1 MEIDRIQLKKYF
13 ETGKRPTQ
21 SNFAKLIDSL
31 ALVSEIPQKEEK
43 PYLGVSLLLN
53 CNGLGPNKPIITH
66 TLLENT
72 LTNLNFHII
81 DNCISITSSDT
92 FFEFNL
98 ERIFINIGALNDTCG
113 FDKVIFSLNESTSTA
128 LVLYCESIETNTKDP
143 GDLEGGP
150 IIIIDP
156 GMELPNAAISF
167 QQLPIEI
174 RVYNEIIEEELP
186 ILSNP
191 PVITP

>member
-1 MEIDRIQLKKYF
+1 M
-13 ETGKRPTQ
+13 
-21 SNFAKLIDSL
+21 
-31 ALVSEIPQKEEK
+31 
-43 PYLGVSLLLN
+43 
-53 CNGLGPNKPIITH
+53 
-66 TLLENT
+66 
-72 LTNLNFHII
+72 
-81 DNCISITSSDT
+81 
-92 FFEFNL
+92 
-98 ERIFINIGALNDTCG
+98 
-113 FDKVIFSLNESTSTA
+113 
-128 LVLYCESIETNTKDP
+128 LYCEAIETNTKDP

-150 IIIIDP
+150 IVVDP

>member
-1 MEIDRIQLKKYF
+1 MTIRGTLKSYF
-13 ETGKRPTQ
+13 QTGKRPTQ
-21 SNFAKLIDSL
+21 SNFANLIDSL
-31 ALVSEIPQKEEK
+31 ALVSEIPQREEK
-43 PYLGVSLLLN
+43 PYLSISLLLN
-53 CNGLGPNKPIITH
+53 CDGSGLGRPIITH

-72 LTNLNFHII
+72 LTNLQFHIQ
-81 DNCISITSSDT
+81 DNRISITSTDT
-92 FFEFNL
+92 IYEFNL
-98 ERIFINIGALNDTCG
+98 DRIFINIGILNDTCG
-113 FDKVIFSLNESTSTA
+113 FDKVVFSLNESTSTE
-128 LVLYCESIETNTKDP
+128 LVLYCEAIETNTKDP

-150 IIIIDP
+150 IVVDP

>member
-1 MEIDRIQLKKYF
+1 MTIRDTLKSYF
-13 ETGKRPTQ
+13 QTGKRPTQ
-21 SNFAKLIDSL
+21 SNFANLIDSL
-31 ALVSEIPQKEEK
+31 ALVSEIPQREEK
-43 PYLGVSLLLN
+43 PYLSISLLLN
-53 CNGLGPNKPIITH
+53 CDSSGLGRPIITH

-72 LTNLNFHII
+72 LTNLQFHIQ
-81 DNCISITSSDT
+81 DNRISITSTDT
-92 FFEFNL
+92 IYEFNL
-98 ERIFINIGALNDTCG
+98 DRIFINIGILNDTCG
-113 FDKVIFSLNESTSTA
+113 FDKVVFSLNESTSTE
-128 LVLYCESIETNTKDP
+128 LVLYCEAIETNTKDP

-150 IIIIDP
+150 IIVDP

>member
-1 MEIDRIQLKKYF
+1 MTIRDTLKSYF
-13 ETGKRPTQ
+13 QTGKRPTQ
-21 SNFAKLIDSL
+21 SNFANLIDSL

-53 CNGLGPNKPIITH
+53 CNGLGPNMPIITH

-72 LTNLNFHII
+72 LTNLHFNIL
-81 DNCISITSSDT
+81 DNCISISSSDT
-92 FFEFNL
+92 IFEFNL
-98 ERIFINIGALNDTCG
+98 KRIFINIGALNDTCG

-150 IIIIDP
+150 IIIDP

-174 RVYNEIIEEELP
+174 RVYNEIVEDGLP
-186 ILSNP
+186 ISQNP
-191 PVITP
+191 HVINP

>member
-1 MEIDRIQLKKYF
+1 MTIRDTLKSYF
-13 ETGKRPTQ
+13 QTGKRPTQ
-21 SNFAKLIDSL
+21 SNFANLIDSL

-53 CNGLGPNKPIITH
+53 CNGLGPNMPIITH

-72 LTNLNFHII
+72 LTNLHFNIL

-92 FFEFNL
+92 IFEFNL
-98 ERIFINIGALNDTCG
+98 KRIFINIGALNDTCG

-143 GDLEGGP
+143 RDLEGGP
-150 IIIIDP
+150 IIIDP

-174 RVYNEIIEEELP
+174 RVYNEIVEDGLP
-186 ILSNP
+186 ISQNP
-191 PVITP
+191 HVINP